1 MEKKIPGKHESFW
14 IDTTPETDFPE
25 LEEGLYVDVVII
37 GGGIAGVTTA
47 ALLKDAGK
55 KVVVLEADR
64 IVKDVT
70 AATTAKISVS
80 QGLVYQ
86 EYTSKFGESQAQNYA
101 QANKNAVKII
111 KRLVDDYS
119 IDCDFEVTPCYV
131 YTTSEDLVEKLKL
144 EAEAA
149 QKIGIAAVYT
159 DDIPLPFE
167 TVGGVLYRDQAQFN
181 PRKYIIGL
189 AEHVEGDGSH
199 IFEKTRVLDVK
210 NNAPN
215 EVITEKG
222 ILKADQVVVAS
233 HFPVY
238 DPDNIYSQLETARS
252 YVMAFYPKQNF
263 PEGMFID
270 MNPIHPYRTV
280 STDKGRLVIVGGEH
294 HPVGRVEDTF
304 KYYKDL
310 EEYIR
315 THVEVRSIEYS
326 WSSQDIYVS
335 DGVPVVGQTSEDGI
349 YIATGFR
356 AWGITNGTNA
366 AILIRDLIL
375 GIENPM
381 KEFFNP
387 LRFKNQETSKK
398 IMRYEKHISREVR
411 WPVCLEVSDFP
422 VESGRIVETGT
433 GNFAVYR
440 DVNGELFVL
449 QAGCTHKGC
458 TLSWNN
464 AEKSWDCPC
473 NGSRF
478 NFRGEVIHGPAVK
491 GLERIKTEK
500 SGGC

>member
-14 IDTTPETDFPE
+14 IDTTPETDFSE
-25 LEEGLYVDVVII
+25 LEEGLHVDVAII

-55 KVVVLEADR
+55 KVAVLEADR

-86 EYTSKFGESQAQNYA
+86 EYTSKFGESRARNYA
-101 QANKNAVKII
+101 QANKNAVRTI
-111 KRLVDDYS
+111 KRLVKDYD
-119 IDCDFEVTPCYV
+119 IDCDFEITPCYV
-131 YTTSEDLVEKLKL
+131 YTTSEDLVEKLKS

-149 QKIGIAAVYT
+149 KKLGINAVYT
-159 DDIPLPFE
+159 EDIPLPFE
-167 TVGGVLYRDQAQFN
+167 TIGGVLYMDQAQFN

-189 AEHVEGDGSH
+189 AKHVDGEGSH

-210 NNAPN
+210 NSVPK
-215 EVITEKG
+215 EIITEKG
-222 ILKADQVVVAS
+222 ILRADKVVVAS

-238 DPDNIYSQLETARS
+238 DPDNVYDQLENARS
-252 YVMAFYPKQNF
+252 YVMAFYPEQSF

-270 MNPIHPYRTV
+270 MNPIHTYRTV
-280 STDKGRLVIVGGEH
+280 PTDKGRLVIVGGEH
-294 HPVGRVEDTF
+294 HPVGRAEDTF
-304 KYYKDL
+304 KYYKNL

-315 THVEVRSIEYS
+315 SHVDVKSIEYS

-375 GIENPM
+375 GTENPM
-381 KEFFNP
+381 KDFFDP
-387 LRFKNQETSKK
+387 LRFKDQETSKNTV
-398 IMRYEKHISREVR
+398 MGYGNTSGEVK
-411 WPVCLEVSDFP
+411 WPACLEVSDFQ

-440 DVNGELFVL
+440 DENGELFVL
-449 QAGCTHKGC
+449 QAGCTHRGC
-458 TLSWNN
+458 TLSWNS

-491 GLERIKTEK
+491 GLERIKTEN
-500 SGGC
+500 SGRC